1 MKTEIKNKQFLLDGK
16 PFRILSGEMH
26 YFRIPR
32 EYWRDRLLKLK
43 ACGLNTVATYM
54 PWNLHERTPGK
65 FDFSGMLDVRAFL
78 ELADELGIKVLLR
91 PGPYICSEW
100 EFGGF
105 PAWLL
110 AVKGLRLRCSEPQYM
125 GFVERYFK
133 AVFEQVKEFYTRNII
148 MFQIENGY
156 ASYGNDMVYYN
167 FLKKLVDDSGYQNVV
182 IAADGDSDT
191 RISNKIPDGV
201 WRTLMCGRENPVPQL
216 EFNQSEQPEMPQF
229 IVEYWNGQHMS
240 TGEPIRPRDPVLIVE
255 NLRKALEW
263 GAHINLYMFHGGTNF
278 GFLNGAMLSLD
289 GWYSQLITSYDTAAP
304 VSEAGDTRE
313 LYRMYRPL
321 FAKYNP
327 EFSINTPIPPDTPK
341 AAYGEIALTEFAPLS
356 RNLDALSL
364 HATKSACPLTMEEI
378 DGDYGFVRYTTHLES
393 QSFKLPVKV
402 LGLNDRGWVYYNGK
416 FIRHIWKDNESFTIE
431 TGDGGMLEIV
441 VENRGRTNF
450 YCNIEHNRKSITDG
464 VILNGQQFQHGW
476 TTAVMPMED
485 TSKLAYGP
493 LPEFPVRNNMGFF
506 RAKFEIADTPADTFL
521 HIPAGNRGFCR
532 INGVIL
538 GRYDKNGPFNTLY
551 VPAPFLRKSENVVE
565 VFEYD
570 DLGRPAIQFLNH
582 PLIGGI

>member
-26 YFRIPR
+26 YFRIPP

-54 PWNLHERTPGK
+54 PWNLHERTSGK

-327 EFSINTPIPPDTPK
+327 EFSIN
-341 AAYGEIALTEFAPLS
+341 
-356 RNLDALSL
+356 LSL
-364 HATKSACPLTMEEI
+364 I
-378 DGDYGFVRYTTHLES
+378 
-393 QSFKLPVKV
+393 
-402 LGLNDRGWVYYNGK
+402 
-416 FIRHIWKDNESFTIE
+416 HI
-431 TGDGGMLEIV
+431 
-441 VENRGRTNF
+441 
-450 YCNIEHNRKSITDG
+450 
-464 VILNGQQFQHGW
+464 
-476 TTAVMPMED
+476 
-485 TSKLAYGP
+485 
-493 LPEFPVRNNMGFF
+493 
-506 RAKFEIADTPADTFL
+506 
-521 HIPAGNRGFCR
+521 
-532 INGVIL
+532 
-538 GRYDKNGPFNTLY
+538 
-551 VPAPFLRKSENVVE
+551 
-565 VFEYD
+565 
-570 DLGRPAIQFLNH
+570 
-582 PLIGGI
+582 